1 MAACGL
7 DEKLFTYLLERAAA
21 PDEATRPLAAMLAR
35 AAGMRLSLERLG
47 WPRAALDRLLAR
59 CFPGAAAASLRT
71 ALEHA
76 PREFPR
82 EAEEIPD
89 LVVLLLEH
97 AAVRDETTLWLAR
110 AVALACLGEQHLWQD
125 MRLPHRAA
133 LTTLLGQYFPSLVR
147 RNTQDMKWKRFL
159 YKQLCEK
166 EAIACRAPQCTACE
180 DYRDCFGPETVPES
194 VGVC

>member
-82 EAEEIPD
+82 EAEEFSD
-89 LVVLLLEH
+89 LVALLLDH
-97 AAVRDETTLWLAR
+97 AAMRDETTFWFAQ
-110 AVALACLGEQHLWQD
+110 AVALACLGERHLWQD

-133 LTTLLGQYFPSLVR
+133 LSALLWRYFPSLVR
-147 RNTQDMKWKRFL
+147 RNTKDMKWKRFL

-166 EAIACRAPQCTACE
+166 EAIACRAPHCAACE
-180 DYRDCFGPETVPES
+180 VYHDCFGLETIPEPEGI
-194 VGVC
+194 V